1 MLFDPKST
9 DVVSYA
15 GVIVVVWPI
24 IVLAV
29 ALPAWRCLHADSMI
43 ALRKE

>member
-29 ALPAWRCLHADSMI
+29 ASPALALLACRCNDRA
-43 ALRKE
+43 A